1 MKTREQGQII
11 IILYGAYLLDSVLD
25 FLKLDMKITLL
36 SKPNLRVEYA
46 GYVTLS
52 QCVGQS
58 VGWAVCQSVQN

>member
-1 MKTREQGQII
+1 MTAYRRWSIFTKKTKKKGQIV

-25 FLKLDMKITLL
+25 FLKLEMKITLL

-52 QCVGQS
+52 HCVG
-58 VGWAVCQSVQN
+58 